1 MTLHYIFL
9 LSLLLPSCMVVPI
22 KDLENIT
29 SDTLTIHE
37 STHNMTTSNDV
48 GMGVDSFSQ
57 LFQSI
62 SDFFDEI

>member
-1 MTLHYIFL
+1 
-9 LSLLLPSCMVVPI
+9 MVVPI